1 MNTRLFGILC
11 MVGSALAVL
20 GFIIEAPKG
29 LDGVTPS
36 DYLGLVGVM
45 MMAWMI
51 GVALAVVAMISLNVV
66 GKGTIG
72 RFLSFVP
79 VIAVGL
85 LFIGD
90 TYHYLSAVDINT
102 NETPLITIGWL
113 LYMVGT
119 LLLSIVTIAAKT
131 WTGWRRFIPLAC
143 FLAIMITPMLGDLV
157 GSIWNVAWIPH
168 VPWILVGYAVLTTEH
183 NPVMEPAPA

>member
-29 LDGVTPS
+29 LDGVTAS

-66 GKGTIG
+66 GNGTIS
-72 RFLSFVP
+72 RFLAFVP

-85 LFIGD
+85 LFIGN
-90 TYHYLSAVDINT
+90 TYHYFSAVDINT
-102 NETPLITIGWL
+102 SETLLIPIGWL

-143 FLAIMITPMLGDLV
+143 FLANMITFMLADLI
-157 GSIWNVAWIPH
+157 GSIWYVAWIPH
-168 VPWILVGYAVLTTEH
+168 VPWILVGYAVLTTE
-183 NPVMEPAPA
+183 NTAVMEQAPA

>member
-20 GFIIEAPKG
+20 GFIIETPKAAN
-29 LDGVTPS
+29 GVTSS

-45 MMAWMI
+45 TMAWMI
-51 GVALAVVAMISLNVV
+51 GVALAVTAMISLNAV
-66 GKGTIG
+66 GKGTIS
-72 RFLSFVP
+72 RLLAFVP

-85 LFIGD
+85 LFIGN

-102 NETPLITIGWL
+102 NETLLIPIGWL

-131 WTGWRRFIPLAC
+131 WTGWRRYLPLAC

-157 GSIWNVAWIPH
+157 GSIWYVAWIPH
-168 VPWILVGYAVLTTEH
+168 VPWILVGYAVLTTE
-183 NPVMEPAPA
+183 NRAIMGPVPA